1 MSLLTVCD
9 VTKEYCAGGWFRRCE
24 STRVLDGVSLE
35 LVEGRCLGLVG
46 RSGSGKST
54 LGRIMLGLERPDSGQ
69 VLFQG
74 RDLHAARGEEA
85 RLLRKDLQVVF
96 QNVQNAVNPR
106 LTAGQIIAEP
116 LRNFERLRGEALR
129 ERVRELLA
137 MVGLSPDDKSKLPQ
151 QFSGGQLQRVCIAR
165 ALAPQPKVVV
175 LDEAVSSLDMLMQ
188 ARILDLLAELSRQM
202 GTTYVFVSHDIRL
215 VLRFADSIAVLH
227 EGRIVENSPCP
238 RESMDLVHPISRELA
253 SAVLP
258 AMPAVAS
265 A

>member
-1 MSLLTVCD
+1 MSLLVLRD
-9 VTKEYCAGGWFRRCE
+9 VTKEYCSGGWFRRCE
-24 STRVLDGVSLE
+24 ATRVLDGVSLE
-35 LVEGRCLGLVG
+35 LVQGRCLGLVG

-54 LGRIMLGLERPDSGQ
+54 LGRIMLGLERPDSGR

-96 QNVQNAVNPR
+96 QNFQNAVNPR

-116 LRNFERLRGEALR
+116 LRNFERLSGEVLR

-137 MVGLSPDDKSKLPQ
+137 VVGLSPDDEAKLPQ

-165 ALAPQPKVVV
+165 ALAPRPKVVV
-175 LDEAVSSLDMLMQ
+175 LDEAVSSLDMLVQ
-188 ARILDLLAELSRQM
+188 ARVLDLLAELSRQL

-215 VLRFADSIAVLH
+215 VLRFADSMAVLH
-227 EGRIVENSPCP
+227 EGRIVEHGPCP
-238 RESMDLVHPISRELA
+238 WGAEGLVHPISRELA
-253 SAVLP
+253 CAVLP
-258 AMPAVAS
+258 AMPAMAPT
-265 A
+265 